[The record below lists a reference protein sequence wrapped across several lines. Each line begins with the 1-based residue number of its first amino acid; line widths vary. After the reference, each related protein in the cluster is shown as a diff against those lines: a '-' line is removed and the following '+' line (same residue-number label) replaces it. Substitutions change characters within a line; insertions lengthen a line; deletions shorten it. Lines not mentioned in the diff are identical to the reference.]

1 MSKKKIQEILGQFPQ
16 KRIAVFGDFFLDRY
30 LVIDP
35 QYDELSIETG
45 KTAYQIVDKRLQPG
59 AAGTVCNNLH
69 ALGVGEIIA
78 LSILGDDGEGY
89 DLRKALSKRKVTT
102 ENLLITEERWT
113 PTYTKPMRIQE
124 NGEVELNREDQKNRV
139 PVSPELEKEIIA
151 RLECLMPQVDAV
163 IIADQVQERNCGV
176 ITDQVREMIAAMARK
191 HPRVVFFADSR
202 ERIGAFRDIMIKPN
216 RFEATR
222 CFQPDFEGEPST
234 STAMEAA
241 IKLREQNQRP
251 VFLTLDREGICPVS
265 EESQPIIPCPPVTE
279 EIDIVGAGDSVTAG
293 IVASMVSQ
301 ASPSQAAVIGNLVA
315 SITIRQLGTTGTA
328 SPEQVMEAWEK
339 NQALYAEYF

>member
-1 MSKKKIQEILGQFPQ
+1 
-16 KRIAVFGDFFLDRY
+16 
-30 LVIDP
+30 
-35 QYDELSIETG
+35 
-45 KTAYQIVDKRLQPG
+45 
-59 AAGTVCNNLH
+59 
-69 ALGVGEIIA
+69 
-78 LSILGDDGEGY
+78 
-89 DLRKALSKRKVTT
+89 
-102 ENLLITEERWT
+102 
-113 PTYTKPMRIQE
+113 
-124 NGEVELNREDQKNRV
+124 
-139 PVSPELEKEIIA
+139 
-151 RLECLMPQVDAV
+151 MPQVDAV

-241 IKLREQNQRP
+241 LKLREQNQRP